1 MSNQFQKLWSPSA
14 PLTAVAILMLLGMTG
29 AFAGLFLDSRVI
41 TGDPAWLKPA
51 KFGASTAL
59 YAGTVAWLLRYV
71 NVWPRFVRW
80 MGRLLALALTVEVTI
95 IFIQAARGTT
105 SHFNT
110 ATPLDMALFRT
121 MGMFIGLLWLS
132 SVGILAALF
141 RQSFQSKAWGWALRL
156 GMLITVLGAAAGG
169 FMLHMTPAQAQ
180 AAEHHLATTSGA
192 HTVGAPDGGPGIPL
206 AGWSAEHGDLR
217 IAHFVGLHGI
227 QVIPFFAWL
236 LARRRWPEASQS
248 KAVFVSSAS
257 YAALIAILAW
267 QALRGQSIVQPDALT
282 TSVFLTWLAVT
293 LAALGTAVRGSSA
306 HAASW
311 KMTPSV

>member
-1 MSNQFQKLWSPSA
+1 MRNQLQKLWAASA
-14 PLTAVAILMLLGMTG
+14 PLTAVAILMLVGMM
-29 AFAGLFLDSRVI
+29 AAVVGLFLDSRVI

-59 YAGTVAWLLRYV
+59 YAATVAWLLRYV

-80 MGRLLALALTVEVTI
+80 MSRLLAIALTVEVTI
-95 IFIQAARGTT
+95 IFVQAARGTT

-110 ATPLDMALFRT
+110 TTPLDRALFST
-121 MGMFIGLLWLS
+121 MGSFIGLLWSS

-141 RQSFQSKAWGWALRL
+141 RQGFQNRAWGWALRL

-169 FMLHMTPAQAQ
+169 FMLHRTPAQAE
-180 AAEHHLATTSGA
+180 AAQYHLRTTTGA

-206 AGWSAEHGDLR
+206 VGWSAEHGDLR

-236 LARRRWPEASQS
+236 AARRRWPEANLS
-248 KAVFVSSAS
+248 KAVYVSSAS
-257 YAALIAILAW
+257 YAGLIAILAW
-267 QALRGQSIVQPDALT
+267 QALRGQSIVEPHALT
-282 TSVFLTWLAVT
+282 TAVFVAWLAGT
-293 LAALGTAVRGSSA
+293 LAGLGLAIRGGGF

>member
-1 MSNQFQKLWSPSA
+1 MRNQLEKLWTASA
-14 PLTAVAILMLLGMTG
+14 PLTAVALLMLLGMAG
-29 AFAGLFLDSRVI
+29 AIAGLFLDGRII

-71 NVWPRFVRW
+71 EVWQRFVRW
-80 MGRLLALALTVEVTI
+80 MSRLLALALTVEVTI
-95 IFIQAARGTT
+95 IFVQAARGTT

-110 ATPLDMALFRT
+110 TTPLDRALFGT

-141 RQSFQSKAWGWALRL
+141 RQSFPRAAWGWALRL

-169 FMLHMTPAQAQ
+169 FMLHRTPGQAE
-180 AAEHHLATTSGA
+180 AAEQHLATTTGA

-206 AGWSAEHGDLR
+206 VGWSAEHGDLR

-227 QVIPFFAWL
+227 QVIPFIAWL
-236 LARRRWPEASQS
+236 LARRRLPEASQR

-257 YAALIAILAW
+257 YTLLIAILAW
-267 QALRGQSIVQPDALT
+267 QALRGQSIVEPDALT
-282 TSVFLTWLAVT
+282 SAVFVVWLAGT
-293 LAALGTAVRGSSA
+293 LAAMGAAVRGGV